1 MAKEIRELAAFIFDE
16 AGPPRY
22 EQLAGVIERAIRS
35 GELPPGDR
43 LPTVRQLS
51 SSMNISATTI
61 SSAFDLLGARGFIS
75 AEVGR
80 GTFVAQNWQ
89 ETQQPPTQPNW
100 GQRPLVAPVRIGA
113 RPPWRRRALMRTSA
127 RLRATYPNAME
138 CSTGRPDPALL
149 PLETIRTAWSS
160 SFQDVS
166 MGDLQYAGTEP
177 IRPLSEVLLP
187 ILEADLIPVRAQD
200 LIIGS
205 SAQQFFALV
214 YEVLAARQDT
224 EALVVAVEEP
234 GYPTLLDTL
243 ERAGSRLLGVA
254 VDSFGAIPASLDA
267 ALRDGAQLVVLTPR
281 GHNPT
286 GASWSR
292 ERLSELADV
301 LSAHP
306 RAMVV
311 EDDQMAGIATTR
323 PGSLLSFP
331 ALESRVL
338 HVRSF
343 SKSIAPDLRMAAGVA
358 RPLLREPLA
367 DAKSFA
373 DGWSSRLLQRV
384 LAKTLRDEEVFAVLG
399 RARDAYRDRRQR
411 ASAALN
417 RVLSPVGGG
426 ACSGPDGVNVWVRLP
441 PGVDAKD
448 VLERSAGGGVRVAD
462 GEPFFL
468 TPGHSDVVRLN
479 AGSVKTEDAGRAGEI
494 LAQAVQACEWRK
506 PGPIHV

>member
-1 MAKEIRELAAFIFDE
+1 
-16 AGPPRY
+16 
-22 EQLAGVIERAIRS
+22 
-35 GELPPGDR
+35 
-43 LPTVRQLS
+43 
-51 SSMNISATTI
+51 
-61 SSAFDLLGARGFIS
+61 
-75 AEVGR
+75 
-80 GTFVAQNWQ
+80 
-89 ETQQPPTQPNW
+89 
-100 GQRPLVAPVRIGA
+100 
-113 RPPWRRRALMRTSA
+113 
-127 RLRATYPNAME
+127 
-138 CSTGRPDPALL
+138 
-149 PLETIRTAWSS
+149 
-160 SFQDVS
+160 
-166 MGDLQYAGTEP
+166 
-177 IRPLSEVLLP
+177 
-187 ILEADLIPVRAQD
+187 
-200 LIIGS
+200 
-205 SAQQFFALV
+205 
-214 YEVLAARQDT
+214 
-224 EALVVAVEEP
+224 
-234 GYPTLLDTL
+234 
-243 ERAGSRLLGVA
+243 
-254 VDSFGAIPASLDA
+254 
-267 ALRDGAQLVVLTPR
+267 
-281 GHNPT
+281 
-286 GASWSR
+286 
-292 ERLSELADV
+292 
-301 LSAHP
+301 
-306 RAMVV
+306 MVV